1 MDDLQARPLNQIL
14 LFLRN
19 NSLTV
24 QKLQTELKLLQEYK
38 QKQEKHKKRSKIKK
52 CKVKNATIWAMKLWY
67 KCIKRIFKTKY
78 VAVIAT
84 RHLEIKME

>member
-38 QKQEKHKKRSKIKK
+38 QKQKKHKKRSKIKK
-52 CKVKNATIWAMKLWY
+52 CKVKNATIWAMKL
-67 KCIKRIFKTKY
+67 
-78 VAVIAT
+78 
-84 RHLEIKME
+84 

>member
-38 QKQEKHKKRSKIKK
+38 QKQEKHKKDQRLKN
-52 CKVKNATIWAMKLWY
+52 VKL
-67 KCIKRIFKTKY
+67 
-78 VAVIAT
+78 
-84 RHLEIKME
+84 KMQLYGL